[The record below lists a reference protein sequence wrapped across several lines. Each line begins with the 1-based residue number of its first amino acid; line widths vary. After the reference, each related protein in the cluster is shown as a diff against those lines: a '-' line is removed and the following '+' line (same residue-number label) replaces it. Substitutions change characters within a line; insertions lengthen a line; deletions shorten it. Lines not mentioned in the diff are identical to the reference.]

1 MKWQDRAVQLREDHS
16 WTETYRQ
23 IRKEYPEIELTDG
36 QIRDAVRW
44 RTRNKSKPKEPVDI
58 HETLKKMLQ
67 KEQQLKQLT
76 EATRCTERMV
86 LAAIE
91 DLKEQGIQIIE
102 TGGKYK
108 ICKDIIPQ
116 ENHFDVD
123 WRGDKIIRFGLIG
136 DTQFNSKYCQI
147 THLHDYYDICEKEG
161 IKTVYHTGDI
171 DEGEEMRM
179 GHKYECYNQGADD
192 HVEEIAKNYPKRDG
206 IVTEFITGNHD
217 HSFIKRAG
225 LDIGRSIAAKRPD
238 MKYLGMSAAVINLT
252 PNCTLELRHP
262 TDGTAYAISYK
273 TQKMIDAMQ
282 GGDKPNILAIGH
294 YHKAEY
300 LFYRNV
306 HTYQTGCFQAQTNWM
321 KGKQIAA
328 MVGGWIVEI
337 HIDDDGTIT
346 RCKGEFIPYYRM
358 IKDDWKNWR

>member
-36 QIRDAVRW
+36 QIRDAVRY
-44 RTRNKSKPKEPVDI
+44 RTRNKKKPQEPISI
-58 HETLKKMLQ
+58 HETLKKLLQ

-123 WRGDKIIRFGLIG
+123 WRGDKIIRFGLMG

-192 HVEEIAKNYPKRDG
+192 HVEEIVKNYPKRDG

-337 HIDDDGTIT
+337 HVDDDGTIT